1 MSNKKNKQ
9 NDIQSNNVTNN
20 RKYENKIERVDFS
33 LFIWNDEE
41 QQAYYNGRKLTQ
53 TITANGYIDV
63 HLESTSFKLHKLIAT
78 KYIPQWCETHNLVD
92 HINENKL
99 DNRLI
104 NLRWVDN
111 AENMAKAYQLRKEP
125 IVRKDY
131 VYRVVAKDDTS
142 ISFYFGLRKE
152 VAEFIQ
158 RSERAVSF
166 ALDGTTKSSGGYF
179 IDRREVAD
187 GFCLINF

>member
-1 MSNKKNKQ
+1 MSNQKNKQ
-9 NDIQSNNVTNN
+9 NDIQSNNVNTN
-20 RKYENKIERVDFS
+20 KYENKIERVDFS

-63 HLESTSFKLHKLIAT
+63 HLECKSFKLHQLIAT
-78 KYIPQWCETHNLVD
+78 KYIPNWNQNNNIVD

-104 NLRWVDN
+104 NLRWCN
-111 AENMAKAYQLRKEP
+111 NSENMAKAYQLRKEP

-142 ISFYFGLRKE
+142 ISFYFGQRKE
-152 VAEFIQ
+152 VAKFIQ

>member
-1 MSNKKNKQ
+1 MSNLKNKQ
-9 NDIQSNNVTNN
+9 NDIQSNNVNTK
-20 RKYENKIERVDFS
+20 KYENKIEKVDFS
-33 LFIWNDEE
+33 LFIWDDEE

-78 KYIPQWCETHNLVD
+78 KYIPNWNSSYNIVD
-92 HINENKL
+92 HINEVKN
-99 DNRLI
+99 DNRII
-104 NLRWVDN
+104 NLRWVN
-111 AENMAKAYQLRKEP
+111 NSENMAKTYSLKKEP

-142 ISFYFGLRKE
+142 ISFYFGQRKE

-179 IDRREVAD
+179 IDRREVGD